1 MHIWTSQIGDVYIV
15 SCLIFVYSIAH
26 MVFEFVQYI
35 AHQDTT
41 NLTFCLIKK
50 ENPDP

>member
-1 MHIWTSQIGDVYIV
+1 MHLWTSQIGDVYIV
-15 SCLIFVYSIAH
+15 SCLIFVYTTVLL
-26 MVFEFVQYI
+26 MVFVQYI

-41 NLTFCLIKK
+41 NFTFCLLKK